1 MFLTTVLSSLENT
14 AHFRLRL
21 SERVCNLGEPPK
33 GFSGSGI
40 LFKGRNPG
48 IYSKKG
54 GRCGIAIMNGKIG
67 DFEEWDSGNNQ
78 INEPRT
84 LWLREAAG
92 NKTKRKIEYRSTIPR
107 VMMMTFHLWN
117 ERLIFTWEEVLA
129 SDGVFAPTAELCIVN
144 FFYLLFYGT
153 IGLPWPFVFYALVE
167 IGIRFFDTDLP
178 VPLCLSMIE
187 V

>member
-1 MFLTTVLSSLENT
+1 
-14 AHFRLRL
+14 
-21 SERVCNLGEPPK
+21 
-33 GFSGSGI
+33 
-40 LFKGRNPG
+40 
-48 IYSKKG
+48 
-54 GRCGIAIMNGKIG
+54 MNGKIG

-92 NKTKRKIEYRSTIPR
+92 NKTKRKMEYRKTIPR

-144 FFYLLFYGT
+144 FFYLLFLWNYRIAVT
-153 IGLPWPFVFYALVE
+153 FCVLCTRWNWYSFLWYWPACAFIFVHDRSLMRGSRYRGWRTLFVQDFENL
-167 IGIRFFDTDLP
+167 
-178 VPLCLSMIE
+178 
-187 V
+187 